1 MENCYSNLMHDDGKG
16 LLSLI
21 LSLIGLKV
29 NPFVCVSNHTMFTM
43 FHLSLLTWI
52 QPVAVP
58 DHHVNGPDERVLERD
73 AAVRPAGAAVC
84 WQESVGGGAAQHS
97 APGGQR
103 SHHCDGTFAGSPSAG
118 HQAGESHLQRW
129 VHFISEQFRDD
140 PEEIMSWLYQHQRSI
155 HHTWRKSCSLCKETL
170 KPVQLTLPDQS
181 QWFFYIY

>member
-1 MENCYSNLMHDDGKG
+1 MENCYSNLMHDDRKG

-29 NPFVCVSNHTMFTM
+29 NPSVCASNHTMFL

-52 QPVAVP
+52 QPVVP

-73 AAVRPAGAAVC
+73 AALCPAGAVVC
-84 WQESVGGGAAQHS
+84 WQESVGGGAALRS

-103 SHHCDGTFAGSPSAG
+103 SHHCDGAFAESPSAG

-129 VHFISEQFRDD
+129 VPFISEQFRGD
-140 PEEIMSWLYQHQRSI
+140 PEEMMSWLYQYQRSI
-155 HHTWRKSCSLCKETL
+155 HHTWRKNCSLCKETI
-170 KPVQLTLPDQS
+170 KPVKVKLPDQS
-181 QWFFYIY
+181 QGFLYIS